1 MTRTHFPENR
11 YLIANR
17 RPFAVALLA
26 VSGALAAHTAA
37 AFECLVEPTQQVEIR
52 SPIVGTLEQVTVRR
66 GDRVKKGQV
75 LVALESRA
83 ERASADLAKYKA
95 TLQGP
100 VQEATAKLDYAK
112 RKAERRRQM
121 QKENLMSTQDAE
133 DAEGDM
139 KIAEAE
145 LLVARENKEIA
156 RLESEEQNGL
166 LGRRTIL
173 SPFDGVVAD
182 QLLYPGE
189 VVDPNDP
196 KKPILKLVQIDPLR
210 VHVILPRAVF
220 GKIRKGMT
228 GEVTPEAP
236 AQGAVKGTVRIVDA
250 VVDAASGTFGAFLE
264 VPNPKLEIPAGL
276 RCTAKFAGISEKGT

>member
-1 MTRTHFPENR
+1 
-11 YLIANR
+11 
-17 RPFAVALLA
+17 
-26 VSGALAAHTAA
+26 
-37 AFECLVEPTQQVEIR
+37 VEPTQHVEIR
-52 SPIVGTLEQVTVRR
+52 SPIVGTLEAITVHR

-75 LVALESRA
+75 IVTLESRA
-83 ERASADLAKYKA
+83 ERASAELAKYKA
-95 TLQGP
+95 NLQGP
-100 VQEATAKLDYAK
+100 IQAATAKLEYAK
-112 RKAERRRQM
+112 RKAERRQQM
-121 QKENLMSTQDAE
+121 KKENLMSGQDAE
-133 DAEGDM
+133 DAEGEM
-139 KIAEAE
+139 KTAEAE
-145 LLVARENKEIA
+145 LLVARENKEVA

-166 LGRRTIL
+166 LSRRTIL

-228 GEVTPEAP
+228 GEVKPEAP
-236 AQGAVKGTVRIVDA
+236 AAGPVKGTVRIVDA

-276 RCTAKFAGISEKGT
+276 RCTASFAGVSEK

>member
-1 MTRTHFPENR
+1 LITFRPRTVVQIF
-11 YLIANR
+11 
-17 RPFAVALLA
+17 VAA
-26 VSGALAAHTAA
+26 CGALAVQSAG
-37 AFECLVEPTQQVEIR
+37 AFECLIEPMQHVEIR
-52 SPIVGTLEQVTVRR
+52 SSLIGTLEDVAVHR

-75 LVALESRA
+75 IVTLESRA
-83 ERASADLAKYKA
+83 ERASAELAKYKS

-100 VQEATAKLDYAK
+100 IQEASAKLDYAK
-112 RKAERRRQM
+112 RKAERRQQM
-121 QKENLMSTQDAE
+121 QKANLMSTQDAE

-139 KIAEAE
+139 KTAEAQ
-145 LLVARENKEIA
+145 LLVARENREVA
-156 RLESEEQNGL
+156 RLEYEEQNGL
-166 LGRRTIL
+166 LSRRTIL

-210 VHVILPRAVF
+210 VHVILPRAAF
-220 GKIRKGMT
+220 GKIRKGMV

-236 AQGAVKGTVRIVDA
+236 AGGKVTGTVRIVDA

-264 VPNPKLEIPAGL
+264 VPNPKLAIPAGL
-276 RCTAKFAGISEKGT
+276 RCTASFAGVTEK

>member
-1 MTRTHFPENR
+1 M
-11 YLIANR
+11 IAHR
-17 RPFAVALLA
+17 RPFARVLLA
-26 VSGALAAHTAA
+26 ACGALVAHSAC
-37 AFECLVEPTQQVEIR
+37 AFECLVEPMQHVEIR
-52 SPIVGTLEQVTVRR
+52 SPIIGTLEDITVHR

-75 LVALESRA
+75 IVTLESRA
-83 ERASADLAKYKA
+83 ERASADLAKYKSN
-95 TLQGP
+95 LQGP
-100 VQEATAKLDYAK
+100 TQAATAKLEYAK
-112 RKAERRRQM
+112 RKAERRHQM
-121 QKENLMSTQDAE
+121 QKENLMSMQDSE

-139 KIAEAE
+139 KTAEAE
-145 LLVARENKEIA
+145 LLVARENKEVA

-166 LGRRTIL
+166 LSRRTIL

-228 GEVTPEAP
+228 GEITPEAP
-236 AQGAVKGTVRIVDA
+236 ATASVKGTVRIVDA

-264 VPNPKLEIPAGL
+264 VPNPKLEVPAGL
-276 RCTAKFAGISEKGT
+276 RCTASFAGVSEKSN